1 MFRKMGEAVSL
12 TVSGLK
18 GNNNNSNNDKKESP
32 FVVPGNVYLV
42 RPRRIGGGSSS
53 IHEISGRGGR
63 ESLRAALLWQLND
76 VLVSKSLW
84 AHHRLDAYIH
94 SLDKVRLKGFADDPT
109 SENESY

>member
-1 MFRKMGEAVSL
+1 MGEAVSL

-18 GNNNNSNNDKKESP
+18 GTNNNEKKGASL
-32 FVVPGNVYLV
+32 VVPGSVYLV

-53 IHEISGRGGR
+53 IHEIGGRGSR

-94 SLDKVRLKGFADDPT
+94 SLDKVRLKGFGDDPS
-109 SENESY
+109 SESGK